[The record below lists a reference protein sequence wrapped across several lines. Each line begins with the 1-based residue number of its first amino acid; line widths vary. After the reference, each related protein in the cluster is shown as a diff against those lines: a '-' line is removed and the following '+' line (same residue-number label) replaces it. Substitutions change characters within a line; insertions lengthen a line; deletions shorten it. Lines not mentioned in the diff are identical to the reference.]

1 MKFFNI
7 LFNNF
12 TKSLNNSV
20 VFTINNTVVDLPN
33 SDYIGNSNKLS
44 YLIFWIT
51 LSSIWIYIYKSGYLA
66 MLIGFIIGYL
76 LLSFKNILMNSQLS
90 QIGPI
95 RLPELVL
102 SFLYSPQIN
111 KNKEIDNVNFQ
122 LINEWKILINSNQNL
137 SDKYTYIWPAKNYLN
152 YIENNNVEAINYKDW
167 LKHDANKLF
176 TNTTTNFNPDVQNIH
191 LGKFY
196 DYNNIITTIYYVMLT
211 VITYGI
217 YVSDAKLMSTNIKNK
232 KLLPW
237 ILLVMILSLTTW
249 VIGIFIPGLATIN
262 ETQKT
267 TNLKENISCLVIS
280 IAITTVLIV

>member
-137 SDKYTYIWPAKNYLN
+137 SDKYSNKRPHHDRWWEREANAKS
-152 YIENNNVEAINYKDW
+152 VELVKKYVDILYK
-167 LKHDANKLF
+167 
-176 TNTTTNFNPDVQNIH
+176 
-191 LGKFY
+191 
-196 DYNNIITTIYYVMLT
+196 
-211 VITYGI
+211 
-217 YVSDAKLMSTNIKNK
+217 
-232 KLLPW
+232 
-237 ILLVMILSLTTW
+237 
-249 VIGIFIPGLATIN
+249 LA
-262 ETQKT
+262 
-267 TNLKENISCLVIS
+267 L
-280 IAITTVLIV
+280 